1 MIEPTTFI
9 IFLIVSYALIKASYT
24 DWKTRKVPVKTWYFA
39 VSIALPISILYLGY
53 KILNGWINVL
63 DPMQAF
69 GMAYPLFIILFI
81 YLIASISEKY
91 FPRIKIGGADFIAI
105 AIILITS
112 ISIGLYLPILYII
125 LFGIFSI
132 ITTVITYCLK
142 NWKIFKIPL
151 IVPISLAYFVAIPF
165 YLTFGFLY

>member
-1 MIEPTTFI
+1 MIDTITFI
-9 IFLIVSYALIKASYT
+9 NFLIISGALINASYT
-24 DWKTRKVPVKTWYFA
+24 DWKTRKVPVKTWRFA
-39 VSIALPISILYLGY
+39 VYIALPLSILYLGY
-53 KILNGWINVL
+53 KILNGWINVI

-81 YLIASISEKY
+81 YLLAAISEKY

-125 LFGIFSI
+125 TFGIFSI
-132 ITTVITYCLK
+132 ITTIITYCLK
-142 NWKIFKIPL
+142 NWRVFKIPL
-151 IVPISLAYFVAIPF
+151 IVPISLAYFAAVPF
-165 YLTFGFLY
+165 YLAFGFIY